1 MKIGEA
7 RKAYATQ
14 LSVQRSQRAQLLKQQ
29 EEYKKKLEQGTTN
42 GTAGA
47 TGVSGTINVGGVTN
61 VSGVTNVNGVT
72 LELSDEYWKK
82 YTELQKQIDTLTA
95 QIEKNEKG
103 LDDVINMEVGIANS
117 IVAKQ
122 QGDAMQEE
130 AEDMAKCLEIAR
142 RISRGDK
149 VPAQDEKKL
158 MEFNMEIYQIAK
170 NMAVMNMNK
179 EHKEW
184 KSLWEDEEEKQ
195 DYPDPMETA
204 DNTEMNIAMP
214 EGAEVSPE
222 QSEPEGTV

>member
-7 RKAYATQ
+7 RKAYAAQ
-14 LSVQRSQRAQLLKQQ
+14 LSVQRSQRTQLLKQQ
-29 EEYKKKLEQGTTN
+29 EEYKKKLEQGKTSQVTAN

-47 TGVSGTINVGGVTN
+47 ANFSEVTN
-61 VSGVTNVNGVT
+61 VSGAT

-82 YTELQKQIDTLTA
+82 YTELQEQIDTLTS

-103 LDDVINMEVGIANS
+103 LDDVISMEVGIANS

-122 QGDAMQEE
+122 QGDAMKDA

-149 VPAQDEKKL
+149 VPVQDEKKL
-158 MEFNMEIYQIAK
+158 MDFNMEIYQIAK
-170 NMAVMNMNK
+170 NMAVMNLNK
-179 EHKEW
+179 KHKEW
-184 KSLWEDEEEKQ
+184 ESLWEDEEEKQ
-195 DYPDPMETA
+195 EYPDPMETA

-214 EGAEVSPE
+214 EGSEISPE

>member
-7 RKAYATQ
+7 RKAYAAQ
-14 LSVQRSQRAQLLKQQ
+14 LSVQRSQRTQLLKQQ
-29 EEYKKKLEQGTTN
+29 EEYKKKLEQGKTSQVTAN

-47 TGVSGTINVGGVTN
+47 ANVSEVINV
-61 VSGVTNVNGVT
+61 SGVT

-82 YTELQKQIDTLTA
+82 YTELQEQIDTLTS

-103 LDDVINMEVGIANS
+103 VDDVINMEVGIANS

-122 QGDAMQEE
+122 QGDAMKEA

-170 NMAVMNMNK
+170 NMAVMNLNK
-179 EHKEW
+179 KHKEW
-184 KSLWEDEEEKQ
+184 ESLWEDEEEKQ

-214 EGAEVSPE
+214 EGSEISPE
-222 QSEPEGTV
+222 QSGSVGTV

>member
-47 TGVSGTINVGGVTN
+47 TGVSGTINV
-61 VSGVTNVNGVT
+61 SGVT

>member
-7 RKAYATQ
+7 RKAYAAQ
-14 LSVQRSQRAQLLKQQ
+14 LSVQRSRRTQLLKQQ
-29 EEYKKKLEQGTTN
+29 EEYKKKLEQGKTSQVTAN
-42 GTAGA
+42 GTAS
-47 TGVSGTINVGGVTN
+47 VSGVTN
-61 VSGVTNVNGVT
+61 VSGVPNVSGVT

-82 YTELQKQIDTLTA
+82 YTELQEQIDTLTA

-103 LDDVINMEVGIANS
+103 LEDVISMEVGIANS
-117 IVAKQ
+117 EVAKQ
-122 QGDAMQEE
+122 QGDAMQEA

-170 NMAVMNMNK
+170 NMAVMNLNK
-179 EHKEW
+179 KHKEW
-184 KSLWEDEEEKQ
+184 ESLWEDEEEKQ

-222 QSEPEGTV
+222 QSEPKGTV

>member
-7 RKAYATQ
+7 RKAYAAQ
-14 LSVQRSQRAQLLKQQ
+14 LGIQRKQRADLLKQQ
-29 EEYKKKLEQGTTN
+29 EAYKKKLEQGRAN
-42 GTAGA
+42 QMSADGV
-47 TGVSGTINVGGVTN
+47 TGVTSVT
-61 VSGVTNVNGVT
+61 GVT

-82 YTELQKQIDTLTA
+82 YTELQEQIDTLTA

-103 LDDVINMEVGIANS
+103 LDDVISMEVGIANS
-117 IVAKQ
+117 EVAKQ
-122 QGDAMQEE
+122 QGDAMQEA

-170 NMAVMNMNK
+170 NMAAMNMNK

-184 KSLWEDEEEKQ
+184 KSLWEEEDEKQ

-204 DNTEMNIAMP
+204 ANTEMNIAMP
-214 EGAEVSPE
+214 EGAETAPD
-222 QSEPEGTV
+222 QSGSEGMV